1 MMIGMTYYIHLI
13 IINKTIKK
21 EIKMIIDYNLE
32 YQIRNLEL
40 TLSHLY
46 RELDYLIVLERDIDE
61 IDELKNMK

>member
-1 MMIGMTYYIHLI
+1 
-13 IINKTIKK
+13 
-21 EIKMIIDYNLE
+21 MIIDYNLE

>member
-1 MMIGMTYYIHLI
+1 MK
-13 IINKTIKK
+13 INYW
-21 EIKMIIDYNLE
+21 DLE

-61 IDELKNMK
+61 IDDLKYEIECYEREYKYLTGLLDISII